1 VCGLSMNEKQR
12 IRLDE
17 AMLPIKEKILSLI
30 SEKKQGKLE
39 LKLEINLTNNEFIE
53 NVFIG
58 SIGRK
63 RIF

>member
-1 VCGLSMNEKQR
+1 MNEKQR
-12 IRLDE
+12 MRLDE
-17 AMLPIKEKILSLI
+17 AMLPIKEKILFLI

>member
-17 AMLPIKEKILSLI
+17 AMLPIKEKILFLI
-30 SEKKQGKLE
+30 SEKKQGKIE
-39 LKLEINLTNNEFIE
+39 LKLEINLSSNELIE
-53 NVFIG
+53 TVFMG
-58 SIGRK
+58 AVERK

>member
-1 VCGLSMNEKQR
+1 MCGLSMNEKQR
-12 IRLDE
+12 MRFDE

-39 LKLEINLTNNEFIE
+39 LKLEINLKSNEFIE
-53 NVFIG
+53 TVFIG

>member
-1 VCGLSMNEKQR
+1 M
-12 IRLDE
+12 RLDE

-39 LKLEINLTNNEFIE
+39 LKLEINLTNNAFIE

>member
-1 VCGLSMNEKQR
+1 MNEKQR

-17 AMLPIKEKILSLI
+17 VMLPIKEKILFLI

-39 LKLEINLTNNEFIE
+39 LKLEINLSSNELIE
-53 NVFIG
+53 TVFMG
-58 SIGRK
+58 AVERK